1 MIEQF
6 LSNGMWQTK
15 NEKVHT
21 PQNNPH
27 FTPGIKCIF
36 QVEKKKNKKKFIYI
50 HIITVIVGLEQ

>member
-15 NEKVHT
+15 NEKVYT

-36 QVEKKKNKKKFIYI
+36 HMEINKYIYI
-50 HIITVIVGLEQ
+50 YIITVIVGLEQ